1 VIFDATTGAKLITF
15 LYKEKSSMPMTRVLY
30 YNVFLKKE
38 INEQASVDYAKH
50 SMREYKDA
58 MKYDQEKYV

>member
-1 VIFDATTGAKLITF
+1 
-15 LYKEKSSMPMTRVLY
+15 MTRVLY

-50 SMREYKDA
+50 SIREYKDA
-58 MKYDQEKYV
+58 MKYDQGKYVWIMISLLWEFKISQKQVYVW

>member
-1 VIFDATTGAKLITF
+1 
-15 LYKEKSSMPMTRVLY
+15 MTRVLY

-38 INEQASVDYAKH
+38 INEQALVDYAKH

>member
-1 VIFDATTGAKLITF
+1 
-15 LYKEKSSMPMTRVLY
+15 VLY

-50 SMREYKDA
+50 SMREYEDT
-58 MKYDQEKYV
+58 